1 MNEQPARG
9 QFGIGEVLAQLRPE
23 FADISTSKIR
33 FLEAEGL
40 IEPARSRSGY
50 RRFSAADIERLR
62 YILTMQRDSY
72 LPLRVIRERLAMKGA
87 GEVGGAETANGQHPE
102 SRAPAEMTRRQLL
115 DAAEISEAELTEL
128 EDYGLIRRVGRQYGA
143 DALAVARA
151 LAALRQ
157 YGVQARHLRAVKA
170 AADREANLVEQ
181 VVAPQLRQRGPG
193 ARDAAARTAWQ
204 IADLT
209 LRLHATLVESALAEA
224 GLASAPLHARIFELE
239 TLDPAGNLGNLGNL
253 GPAGS
258 GPPQHAQIPQGAERA
273 PDVTGPAAGGLRS
286 ASGRLRVYL
295 GKGSGGQ
302 QRFPQ
307 AREDGAVVRQ
317 MEVIG
322 VRVEMPSNSPIVLL
336 KEAQG
341 DRYLPIWIG
350 AVEATAIAFAQQ
362 GMVSLRPLTHD
373 LFRDVLEVLNVQLRT
388 VNITAL
394 RDGIFYADL
403 VFSNG
408 AEVSARP
415 SDSIALALR
424 TGAQIF
430 ASEEILD
437 EAGVAIPDEQED
449 QEGEVEKFREFLD
462 TISPED
468 FGRAT

>member
-1 MNEQPARG
+1 MSAPEARGEHVMTEQSARG

-23 FADISTSKIR
+23 FSDISTSKIR

-62 YILTMQRDSY
+62 FILTMQRDSY
-72 LPLRVIRERLAMKGA
+72 LPLRVIRERLADSQ
-87 GEVGGAETANGQHPE
+87 TANGVA
-102 SRAPAEMTRRQLL
+102 SAGRTNRVPADMTRRQLL
-115 DAAEISEAELTEL
+115 DASEISEAELTEL
-128 EDYGLIRRVGRQYGA
+128 EDYGLIRRVGRQYGG

-151 LAALRQ
+151 VAALRQ

-224 GLASAPLHARIFELE
+224 GLASAPLRAGDGEFE
-239 TLDPAGNLGNLGNL
+239 AL
-253 GPAGS
+253 GPVGS
-258 GPPQHAQIPQGAERA
+258 GSPERVSDAAES
-273 PDVTGPAAGGLRS
+273 AAGGLRS

-302 QRFPQ
+302 AEVPQ

-449 QEGEVEKFREFLD
+449 ADQEVEKFREFLD

>member
-1 MNEQPARG
+1 MSEPKGRG

-23 FADISTSKIR
+23 FPDISPSKIR

-40 IEPARSRSGY
+40 IEPERSRSGY
-50 RRFSAADIERLR
+50 RRFSAPDIERLR
-62 YILTMQRDSY
+62 YILTVQRDSY
-72 LPLRVIRERLAMKGA
+72 LPLRVIRERLADGGEAAQAQGSGA
-87 GEVGGAETANGQHPE
+87 G
-102 SRAPAEMTRRQLL
+102 RAPEGLTRRQLL

-128 EDYGLIRRVGRQYGA
+128 EDYGLIRRVSRQYGP

-151 LAALRQ
+151 VAALRQ

-170 AADREANLVEQ
+170 SADREANLVEQ

-224 GLASAPLHARIFELE
+224 GLASGPLRSGDYELRSRRLRAPGRPIR
-239 TLDPAGNLGNLGNL
+239 
-253 GPAGS
+253 AGS
-258 GPPQHAQIPQGAERA
+258 RGRRAFGRGAA
-273 PDVTGPAAGGLRS
+273 LGLR
-286 ASGRLRVYL
+286 AITGVPWQ
-295 GKGSGGQ
+295 GSGGQ

-437 EAGVAIPDEQED
+437 EAGVAIPDEQADE
-449 QEGEVEKFREFLD
+449 EGEVEKFREFLD

>member
-1 MNEQPARG
+1 MSEQSARG

-23 FADISTSKIR
+23 FSDISTSKIR

-62 YILTMQRDSY
+62 YILKMQRDSY
-72 LPLRVIRERLAMKGA
+72 LPLRVIRERLAVKEA
-87 GEVGGAETANGQHPE
+87 GEAANGGSPAG
-102 SRAPAEMTRRQLL
+102 RAPTDMTRRQLL

-151 LAALRQ
+151 LAALSQ

-170 AADREANLVEQ
+170 SADREANLVEQ

-193 ARDAAARTAWQ
+193 AREAAARTAWQ

-224 GLASAPLHARIFELE
+224 GLAAAPLRARDSELE
-239 TLDPAGNLGNLGNL
+239 PLGA
-253 GPAGS
+253 AGS
-258 GPPQHAQIPQGAERA
+258 GPTPRVSDAAE
-273 PDVTGPAAGGLRS
+273 PAAGGLRS

-302 QRFPQ
+302 AEVPQ

-394 RDGIFYADL
+394 RDGIFYANL

>member
-1 MNEQPARG
+1 MTEQAARG

-23 FADISTSKIR
+23 FPDISTSKIR

-62 YILTMQRDSY
+62 YILTVQRDSY
-72 LPLRVIRERLAMKGA
+72 LPLRVIRERLAGIGA
-87 GEVGGAETANGQHPE
+87 GEAGDTGAANGQHGKTGE
-102 SRAPAEMTRRQLL
+102 PADMTRRQLL
-115 DAAEISEAELTEL
+115 DAAEISEDELTEL
-128 EDYGLIRRVGRQYGA
+128 EDYGLIRRTGRQYGG

-181 VVAPQLRQRGPG
+181 VVAPQLRQRGAG

-224 GLASAPLHARIFELE
+224 GLASAPLHARVLE
-239 TLDPAGNLGNLGNL
+239 RQALDSEAT
-253 GPAGS
+253 
-258 GPPQHAQIPQGAERA
+258 GPP
-273 PDVTGPAAGGLRS
+273 AGGLRS

-295 GKGSGGQ
+295 GKGRGGQ
-302 QRFPQ
+302 AEVPQ

-430 ASEEILD
+430 ASDEILD

-449 QEGEVEKFREFLD
+449 EVEKFREFLD

>member
-1 MNEQPARG
+1 MSEASARG
-9 QFGIGEVLAQLRPE
+9 QFGIGEVLAQLHPE
-23 FADISTSKIR
+23 FPDISTSKIR

-72 LPLRVIRERLAMKGA
+72 LPLRVIRERLAGTGA
-87 GEVGGAETANGQHPE
+87 GDAGGAGGAGGGHQD
-102 SRAPAEMTRRQLL
+102 RAPVEMNRRQLL
-115 DAAEISEAELTEL
+115 DAAEISDGELTEL
-128 EDYGLIRRVGRQYGA
+128 EDYGLIRRVGRLYGG

-170 AADREANLVEQ
+170 AADREAALIEQ

-204 IADLT
+204 VADLT
-209 LRLHATLVESALAEA
+209 LQLHATLVESALAEA
-224 GLASAPLHARIFELE
+224 GLDSAPLHARVSGRQTIDPPESAPVP
-239 TLDPAGNLGNLGNL
+239 DPAAV
-253 GPAGS
+253 AG
-258 GPPQHAQIPQGAERA
+258 
-273 PDVTGPAAGGLRS
+273 GGLRS

-302 QRFPQ
+302 AEVPQ

-449 QEGEVEKFREFLD
+449 EVEKFREFLD

>member
-1 MNEQPARG
+1 MSEQPARG

-23 FADISTSKIR
+23 FPDISTSKIR

-72 LPLRVIRERLAMKGA
+72 LPLRVIRERLAD
-87 GEVGGAETANGQHPE
+87 GAEAPDGQ
-102 SRAPAEMTRRQLL
+102 SPAGRSPADMTRRQLL

-157 YGVQARHLRAVKA
+157 YGVQARHLRPVKA
-170 AADREANLVEQ
+170 AADRAANLVEQ
-181 VVAPQLRQRGPG
+181 VIAPQLRQRGPG

-209 LRLHATLVESALAEA
+209 LRLHATLVESALGEA
-224 GLASAPLHARIFELE
+224 GLASAPLHARVLEFEA
-239 TLDPAGNLGNLGNL
+239 PGASGQ
-253 GPAGS
+253 AGS
-258 GPPQHAQIPQGAERA
+258 GPA
-273 PDVTGPAAGGLRS
+273 PDAADPAAGGLRS

-302 QRFPQ
+302 AEVPQ

-373 LFRDVLEVLNVQLRT
+373 LFRDVLEVLNVQLST

-437 EAGVAIPDEQED
+437 EAGVAIPEEPED
-449 QEGEVEKFREFLD
+449 NETEVEKFREFLD